1 LIRQDEL
8 FLHGDCE
15 RIWKKFCG
23 FLDLSLDEYLG
34 IQESLLMHQIDL
46 INQSPI
52 GKKFIPYKPTSV
64 AEFRRIVPF
73 TRYENYA
80 HHLDRQSTGFL
91 PEGPYQWACAEKL
104 DGGLKW
110 IPLTHHALLAI
121 SRCLICTIVLA
132 CAENKGDVRIINGSK
147 ILHNLQPAPYNNT
160 LYAAMVA
167 RQTGMK
173 IIPNLTISDHNENR
187 EVTESELEQY
197 LSSGVDILAVPGNI
211 LYRIG
216 EKLANNRRKL
226 GFNFHVLSLE
236 YIWRFILASVRSTRE
251 HRNLLPKDIWPIKG
265 IISGGAEATIYQD
278 KILEYWGKKPLM
290 IYQAPEAGI
299 IATQVWSKGNY
310 TFLPTSS
317 FHEFI
322 PEEEVLKNRENQ
334 EYIPRTVLLN
344 QVKPGKKYELVI
356 SSFYGMP
363 FLRYRLGDM
372 ISITAMEDRETG
384 IKLPQMTIASRA
396 DEVITIGDFC
406 RIDEKQILQAIA
418 DTGLKYED
426 WCIHTYEENGQY
438 NLNIYIELK
447 DCKEK
452 RDLEEIIETELI
464 KLSTEYRESR
474 RKQESPF
481 LRVIELPKG
490 SFHNYR
496 RTNNQRGSTQEKLST
511 NHRHVSRSVIH
522 QLEKTNTIK

>member
-1 LIRQDEL
+1 MIRQDEL
-8 FLHGDCE
+8 FLHGDGE

-46 INQSPI
+46 ISQSPI
-52 GKKFIPYKPTSV
+52 GKKFIPHKPTSI

-73 TRYENYA
+73 TSYENYA

-91 PEGPYQWACAEKL
+91 AEGPYQWACAEKL

-110 IPLTHHALLAI
+110 IPFTQQALLAI

-132 CAENKGDVRIINGSK
+132 CAENKGDVKIINGSR
-147 ILHNLQPAPYNNT
+147 ILHNLHPAPYSNT

-167 RQTGMK
+167 RQTGMRF
-173 IIPNLTISDHNENR
+173 IPNLIVSNQNENR
-187 EVTESELEQY
+187 AVSERELEDY

-216 EKLANNRRKL
+216 EKLANNRGQL
-226 GFNFHVLSLE
+226 GFNVHLLSLE
-236 YIWRFILASVRSTRE
+236 YIWRFISATLRSKRE

-265 IISGGAEATIYQD
+265 IITGGAEAIIYQD
-278 KILEYWGKKPLM
+278 KILDYWGKKPLM

-299 IATQVWSKGNY
+299 IATQVWNKGNY

-322 PEEEVLKNRENQ
+322 PEEEVLKNKENPK
-334 EYIPRTVLLN
+334 YVPRTLLLN

-372 ISITAMEDRETG
+372 ISITAMEDRATG
-384 IKLPQMTIASRA
+384 IKLPQMTIESRA
-396 DEVITIGDFC
+396 EEIITIGDFC
-406 RIDEKQILQAIA
+406 RINEKQILQAIA
-418 DTGLKYED
+418 NTGLKYED
-426 WCIHTYEENGQY
+426 WCIHTGEENGQCS
-438 NLNIYIELK
+438 LNIYIELQ
-447 DCKEK
+447 DNHDK
-452 RDLEEIIETELI
+452 RDLEEIIELELI
-464 KLSTEYRESR
+464 KTSAEYRENR
-474 RKQESPF
+474 LKQESPF

-490 SFHNYR
+490 SFDNYR
-496 RTNNQRGSTQEKLST
+496 GTHNQRGSTQDKLPT
-511 NHRHVSRSVIH
+511 IHRYVSRSVIH
-522 QLEKTNTIK
+522 QLENTKTIK